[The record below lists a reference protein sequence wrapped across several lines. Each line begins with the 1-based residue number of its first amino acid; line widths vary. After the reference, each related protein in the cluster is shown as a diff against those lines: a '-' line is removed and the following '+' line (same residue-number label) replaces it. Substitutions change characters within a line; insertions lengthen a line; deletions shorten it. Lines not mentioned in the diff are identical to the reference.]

1 MSATKKIPATT
12 RGVKAHAKKGKVTR
26 TAKKPELTDEQIDQL
41 VQQTLAE
48 QSLLSR
54 AGSLVSDTLT
64 ALGTG
69 VLIVCETIADAVK
82 RIAAGVWAFLG
93 RVYSAV
99 SEAVQAM
106 VAWIKEQ
113 ANAAYGQA
121 KKALT
126 AVHELVGSMNVSDV
140 NVGLLKL
147 VAAAAAIGVGTA
159 VGLAA
164 GVATG
169 GVVASF
175 GAGDMVIR
183 ATAILFAACTGY
195 CVSGVVYGLSLGGLP
210 TSTLAR
216 ILPAVEAKVKAM
228 KANKAAVAAA

>member
-12 RGVKAHAKKGKVTR
+12 RGVKAKAKVGKVNR
-26 TAKKPELTDEQIDQL
+26 AKKPELTDEQIDQL

-48 QSLLSR
+48 QSLLCR

-82 RIAAGVWAFLG
+82 QIAAGVWTFLG

-126 AVHELVGSMNVSDV
+126 AVHALVGSMNVSEV
-140 NVGLLKL
+140 NAGMLQI
-147 VAAAAAIGVGTA
+147 VAAAGAVGVGAA

-164 GVATG
+164 GVTMG
-169 GVVASF
+169 GLAASL
-175 GAGDMVIR
+175 GAG
-183 ATAILFAACTGY
+183 ATITKATTILFAA
-195 CVSGVVYGLSLGGLP
+195 VSGGCTSAALFGLFEGGVQE
-210 TSTLAR
+210 STLAR
-216 ILPAVEAKVKAM
+216 ILKPVEAKVEEM
-228 KANKAAVAAA
+228 KAAEAAVAAA